1 MNKNE
6 TEYWFQ
12 KIKFEIVFYNESL
25 YRVLKVER
33 VKSLNV
39 FLKSYLGTYLV
50 PCVQI

>member
-1 MNKNE
+1 MKTNE

-33 VKSLNV
+33 VKNLNV
-39 FLKSYLGTYLV
+39 NSYLGTYLV
-50 PCVQI
+50 SCVQM